1 MTDKQ
6 ASFNIA
12 NVWTILKKD
21 LKKAPGSGIV
31 LLSFGYP
38 VLITFMIQLIFGQVF
53 DPPPRIGL
61 MHSGESAI
69 AEAITS
75 APSAE
80 VTVFSD
86 KDALWSAVEAGD
98 LDMGMVLPVGIDA
111 AFKAGEPIDAEGHA
125 STLANPQALIK
136 AEALL
141 LDIFLAAGPE
151 LPVTIERVT
160 LLENPPKPWVDRLV
174 PLIILLTFFVAGTF
188 LTGFAL
194 VDEKVKGTL
203 KAILTTPTSML
214 ELLMSKAV
222 FSYGVAMLCGLITLA
237 LNDAFSSMSGPL
249 ALAFTIAAVM
259 TIELGMIIG
268 LLSKDVNVLYG
279 AVKSIGPVLVVSAAP
294 FMFEAFPKW
303 IAQVFPTWWVLSP
316 IMSIVNEGAGLA
328 DVGVELGVAAAICVA
343 LVFAVR
349 AVGVRTMGRL
359 DAVT

>member
-1 MTDKQ
+1 MSSTP
-6 ASFNIA
+6 ARFSLA

-31 LLSFGYP
+31 LLAFGYP
-38 VLITFMIQLIFGQVF
+38 VLITMMIQLIFGQVF

-61 MHSGESAI
+61 MHAGDSAI
-69 AEAITS
+69 AQAIID

-80 VTVFSD
+80 VTVYDD
-86 KDALWSAVEAGD
+86 KEAMWAAVAAGD
-98 LDMGMVLPVGIDA
+98 LDLGMALPAGIDA
-111 AFKAGEPIDAEGHA
+111 AIEAGEPIDAEGHA

-141 LDIFLAAGPE
+141 LTVFLDAGPE

-160 LLENPPKPWVDRLV
+160 ILEDPPKPWVDRLV

-194 VDEKVKGTL
+194 VDEKVRGTL

-214 ELLMSKAV
+214 ELLLSKAI

-237 LNDAFSSMSGPL
+237 LNDAFSSVSLPL
-249 ALAFTIAAVM
+249 ALAFTLAAIM

-279 AVKSIGPVLVVSAAP
+279 AVKGIGPVLVVSSAP
-294 FMFEAFPKW
+294 FLWEAFPKW
-303 IAQVFPTWWVLSP
+303 VAQVFPTWWVLAP
-316 IMSIVNEGAGLA
+316 IMDIVNHGAGLP
-328 DVGVELGVAAAICVA
+328 DVAVDLGIASVICVA

-349 AVGVRTMGRL
+349 AVSLRTMSRL
-359 DAVT
+359 DAAT